1 MKNTAVKLNCRL
13 YALDHHQHS
22 FGKSPAFFLHFS
34 RYNAVKT
41 LWFLRSSSLVDYWQE
56 LSIGKIIGKSEALSS
71 SCSRLTSKLPSFQA
85 SKVSSVSNQNC
96 SQAHYCDH
104 HSLYKR
110 HKDTN
115 TARQLKIH
123 KCTIAQIR
131 KYVVNT
137 QLLVHNARLQAT
149 LYCAK
154 LSFNI

>member
-56 LSIGKIIGKSEALSS
+56 LSSWKLLLQQ
-71 SCSRLTSKLPSFQA
+71 LTSKLPSFQA

>member
-1 MKNTAVKLNCRL
+1 MPSIVISTVLERVQHLSCIF
-13 YALDHHQHS
+13 LDS
-22 FGKSPAFFLHFS
+22 
-34 RYNAVKT
+34 NAVKT

-56 LSIGKIIGKSEALSS
+56 LSSWKLLLQQ
-71 SCSRLTSKLPSFQA
+71 LTSKLPSFQA